1 MEIFDWFASF
11 EWDNSGDSVPSLFSF
26 DSTSA
31 CDLSSDWMN
40 ETVINPATGLPMIN
54 GIGGVD
60 VAGNPYGT
68 DLSNDY

>member
-1 MEIFDWFASF
+1 MEIFDWF
-11 EWDNSGDSVPSLFSF
+11 DSVSSLFSF

-60 VAGNPYGT
+60 VAGNPYGA
-68 DLSNDY
+68 DLSSDHLFELQT

>member
-11 EWDNSGDSVPSLFSF
+11 EWDDSGDGVPSLFSF

-40 ETVINPATGLPMIN
+40 ETVINPATGLPMIS

-60 VAGNPYGT
+60 GAGNPYGT
-68 DLSNDY
+68 DLASDY

>member
-1 MEIFDWFASF
+1 MEIFDWF
-11 EWDNSGDSVPSLFSF
+11 DSVSSLFSF